1 MSTSKDEAQIMCRR
15 CRCEWVEDRLCSA
28 ASFTVVCDPIV
39 EGLALSS
46 DEIRSLS
53 VICAPAVE
61 SKVDHPS
68 HYRAD
73 TGVEAITV
81 IEAWGLNFN
90 LGNVIKYISRAGH
103 KLDHAEDLEKALWY
117 LQREVNRIKES
128 GDVGR

>member
-1 MSTSKDEAQIMCRR
+1 MTTSKTIMCRR
-15 CRCEWVEDRLCSA
+15 CRCEWIEDRLCSA
-28 ASFTVVCDPIV
+28 ANFTVICDP
-39 EGLALSS
+39 
-46 DEIRSLS
+46 D
-53 VICAPAVE
+53 VE
-61 SKVDHPS
+61 SKIDHPS
-68 HYRAD
+68 HYRAN

-90 LGNVIKYISRAGH
+90 LGNVVKYISRAGH